1 MNTLTSATLKA
12 VFFAAALACAS
23 VALAAPKTS
32 AVLCH
37 YTYGGEEKTLRVTPV
52 ASPYPV
58 EPIAVG
64 SYFLFKVV
72 LKVEPA
78 DLAGIKIYVYAD
90 REPVPVPIQQV
101 NFPYPP
107 RAQATPSYGF
117 TGRHWV
123 YEPVRDGEMQYW
135 CEIEP

>member
-1 MNTLTSATLKA
+1 MNERKRILVKTVLAAT
-12 VFFAAALACAS
+12 ALACAS
-23 VALAAPKTS
+23 GALAVLKTP

-37 YTYGGEEKTLRVTPV
+37 YTYGGEEKTMRATPV

-72 LKVEPA
+72 LKAEPA
-78 DLAGIKIYVYAD
+78 DLAGIKIYVFAD
-90 REPVPVPIQQV
+90 RDPVPVPIHQV

-107 RAQATPSYGF
+107 HAQASSGYGF

-135 CEIEP
+135 CEVEP